1 MTTAPEP
8 MTADD
13 PTRLPRGRARHELV
27 RGELRTMSLFEIP
40 EALAVSKL
48 AHSLHNFACDRHLGS
63 VLPSVGYRLETDPDT
78 VRGPAVSFITRE
90 RVEAI
95 GRIPGYWL
103 EAPALAVE
111 VYAPS
116 DIYSHVAERVADYLE
131 HGTPSSG
138 CWTPGV
144 TSSPPIAP
152 ASACRCTPA
161 TPCSTP
167 KGSFLAGSCRW
178 ASYSPCRGIKIVAE
192 FDP

>member
-13 PTRLPRGRARHELV
+13 LTRLPRGRARHELV

-40 EALAVSKL
+40 EALAVSNL

-131 HGTPSSG
+131 HGTPLV
-138 CWTPGV
+138 WVLDARRHIVTAHRPGQRV
-144 TSSPPIAP
+144 QVY
-152 ASACRCTPA
+152 
-161 TPCSTP
+161 
-167 KGSFLAGSCRW
+167 AGDAVLDAEGVIPGW
-178 ASYSPCRGIKIVAE
+178 KLPLGELFTLPWDQDRGGV
-192 FDP
+192 